1 MRKILI
7 HGANSNIAHEFIK
20 LSKTRYDEYH
30 LFIKS
35 EQKHTYEFLSSAK
48 IFIYKADLKSLE
60 KTLEADLKSLEKT
73 LEALNNLPND
83 ITDIFW
89 VSGYTGNSILEASDS
104 KAILENVN
112 INFLNVVISINEI
125 LLNKFKIIDHKQHI
139 CVITSVAGLRG
150 RKKNLFYG
158 ASKSG
163 LISYLSGLRQKY
175 REKIN
180 ICTVVPGYINTEEFR
195 KLKTISPNFLITEP
209 SECAKIIMKSL
220 DKNKE
225 IVFID
230 YKWRIIMFFIRLI
243 PEKIFKKLDF

>member
-7 HGANSNIAHEFIK
+7 HGANSDIAYEFIK

-35 EQKHTYEFLSSAK
+35 EQKHSYEFISSAK
-48 IFIYKADLKSLE
+48 IFIYRADLKSLE
-60 KTLEADLKSLEKT
+60 KTM
-73 LEALNNLPND
+73 EALNNLPND

-89 VSGYTGNSILEASDS
+89 VSGYTGDSILEASDS

-125 LLNKFKIIDHKQHI
+125 LLNKFKIINHKQHI

-175 REKIN
+175 KEKIN
-180 ICTVVPGYINTEEFR
+180 ICTVIPGYINTQEFR

-230 YKWRIIMFFIRLI
+230 YKWRIIMFFLRLI